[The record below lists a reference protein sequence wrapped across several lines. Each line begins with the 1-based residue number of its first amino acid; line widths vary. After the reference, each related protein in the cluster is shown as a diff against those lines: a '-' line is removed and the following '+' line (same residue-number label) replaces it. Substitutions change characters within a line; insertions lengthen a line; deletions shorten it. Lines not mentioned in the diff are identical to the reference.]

1 MKCPDKDG
9 VESIP
14 VADAVVD
21 PKQKACTYPYNMLCG
36 AGVVYKLMSY
46 IFEGKNDKSYISEL
60 LPFAAAATVCDVV
73 PLADENRIIV
83 SNGLKILNDTAHLKN
98 TGMRKMIELLE
109 LSDI

>member
-1 MKCPDKDG
+1 
-9 VESIP
+9 
-14 VADAVVD
+14 
-21 PKQKACTYPYNMLCG
+21 MLCG

-109 LSDI
+109 LSEHIKSGSLGFRIGPCIMQRGDLMMPHSVLRCL